1 MKIIADTHTHTI
13 VSGDAHSTLLEN
25 LRAAKEQG
33 LKICNGLPML
43 IYQAIFALEYFLD
56 RPLDHER
63 MAEVIKTVL

>member
-33 LKICNGLPML
+33 
-43 IYQAIFALEYFLD
+43 
-56 RPLDHER
+56 
-63 MAEVIKTVL
+63 